1 MSMRITE
8 KRIDFTEILH
18 CRDIWSH
25 SLQKGQCGVHP
36 ACGGE
41 IGDKG
46 SMKGREIAKMEW
58 KMLKELK
65 TVQF

>member
-8 KRIDFTEILH
+8 KRIEFTEILH

-46 SMKGREIAKMEW
+46 SMKGREIAKME
-58 KMLKELK
+58 
-65 TVQF
+65 